1 MNKGDK
7 PTTIIPSLK
16 LVNTFIHNQNAF
28 IVKHW
33 LSLQSF
39 ELFML
44 IVNYYNDTGGKG
56 LSCSMMLRYS
66 TYSIRYYKK
75 IYSMLTTLH
84 NQGLVEFIGIGVNNC
99 KLFAPTDKGIKC
111 INDMLANI
119 DI

>member
-1 MNKGDK
+1 MNKADN
-7 PTTIIPSLK
+7 TTLLSHRLSL
-16 LVNTFIHNQNAF
+16 VSTFIRNQNKF
-28 IVKHW
+28 IISHR
-33 LSLQSF
+33 LSEQSF
-39 ELFML
+39 DLFLL
-44 IVNYYNDTGGKG
+44 ICNYWSDTGNGI
-56 LSCSMMLRYS
+56 SCTQMLKHSVYK
-66 TYSIRYYKK
+66 TKYFKK

>member
-1 MNKGDK
+1 
-7 PTTIIPSLK
+7 
-16 LVNTFIHNQNAF
+16 
-28 IVKHW
+28 
-33 LSLQSF
+33 
-39 ELFML
+39 ML
-44 IVNYYNDTGGKG
+44 IANYHFDTGKG
-56 LSCSMMLRYS
+56 ISCTMMLKQSVYS
-66 TYSIRYYKK
+66 VCYFKK